1 MTDLLLLRTTLAIR
15 QKSRQPSF
23 WEVVNSFDLLTY
35 TSSAASRTLMQ
46 QLLDCLNFPL
56 DSSDL
61 FCWYKGKKVISMNY
75 GSSTSSWKKWRW
87 VRLDLVL
94 TMRDIYINSN
104 LKPPTKLTSSSRN
117 TEFKDILPWN
127 ISQMITKT
135 ILTFKRIATGY
146 VMNWDI
152 PFWIWRKVDGN
163 WNNEHGQNFPMEWKS
178 LQKKY

>member
-135 ILTFKRIATGY
+135 IPTFTRIATGY

-152 PFWIWRKVDGN
+152 PFWVWRKVNGN
-163 WNNEHGQNFPMEWKS
+163 WDNEHGQNFPMEWKP